1 MQRKQFFF
9 LVSYIQIV
17 FRNPPSK
24 LFECRLLIHFI
35 PFVITDSVCLICY
48 ISTGN
53 LIAYSLPSLRQLM
66 AVDFLPLADLRYIL
80 CLRKHK
86 TLTVPLM
93 FVFRQRPTQKKKL
106 THKFCLSFLLED
118 QFCSF
123 LLHNN
128 SCLSLYLNH
137 ITFFSY
143 LSLFLRD
150 MKICSDFL
158 FSFSH

>member
-1 MQRKQFFF
+1 MTAIHVARGREKLLEIKIAKKTVFF
-9 LVSYIQIV
+9 LSRLIYS
-17 FRNPPSK
+17 NPLSK

-93 FVFRQRPTQKKKL
+93 FVFRQRPTQKKR
-106 THKFCLSFLLED
+106 TNT
-118 QFCSF
+118 Q
-123 LLHNN
+123 
-128 SCLSLYLNH
+128 
-137 ITFFSY
+137 I
-143 LSLFLRD
+143 LSLFFVRRS
-150 MKICSDFL
+150 IL
-158 FSFSH
+158 FFSLA